1 MKKIILG
8 LLSFTFLLSCGGQ
21 EDSVEKV
28 DLTKMKIDLKNS
40 KLNGEIKLFTF
51 SNTKELISEID
62 EAINLITEDSKEIIK
77 NNSEVTNV
85 ITNISFINGK
95 AIISKIL
102 YVNYKTK
109 KIIEGYELD
118 TNSNT
123 YALLSRKINWDEILG
138 GGGCPNGYSQLAS
151 CGNFSDPQTCVGN
164 AIQTYLSANIS
175 GPGDCANVQ
184 VNVGALNTRVCGR
197 TC

>member
-1 MKKIILG
+1 
-8 LLSFTFLLSCGGQ
+8 
-21 EDSVEKV
+21 
-28 DLTKMKIDLKNS
+28 MKIDLKNS
-40 KLNGEIKLFTF
+40 KLNGEIKLFNF

-102 YVNYKTK
+102 FVNNNTK

-123 YALLSRKINWDEILG
+123 YALLSRKINWDEILV
-138 GGGCPNGYSQLAS
+138 GGGCPTGYSQLAS
-151 CGNFSDPQTCVGN
+151 CGNFSNPQTCVGN

-175 GPGDCANVQ
+175 GSGDCANVQ

>member
-51 SNTKELISEID
+51 NNTKELISEID

-102 YVNYKTK
+102 YV
-109 KIIEGYELD
+109 
-118 TNSNT
+118 
-123 YALLSRKINWDEILG
+123 
-138 GGGCPNGYSQLAS
+138 
-151 CGNFSDPQTCVGN
+151 
-164 AIQTYLSANIS
+164 
-175 GPGDCANVQ
+175 
-184 VNVGALNTRVCGR
+184 
-197 TC
+197 

>member
-1 MKKIILG
+1 M
-8 LLSFTFLLSCGGQ
+8 SCEGQ

-40 KLNGEIKLFTF
+40 KLNGEIKLFTY
-51 SNTKELISEID
+51 SDTKELISNID
-62 EAINLITEDSKEIIK
+62 EAINLTTEDSKEIIK
-77 NNSEVTNV
+77 NNSEITNV

-118 TNSNT
+118 INSNT
-123 YALLSRKINWDEILG
+123 YARLPGDINWDEVIG
-138 GGGCPNGYSQLAS
+138 GGGCPTGYSQLAS
-151 CGNFSDPQTCVGN
+151 CGNFSNPQTCVGN
-164 AIQTYLSANIS
+164 AIQTYLSANIN